1 VIYLTEEPA
10 GCLLNESP
18 RSERATIE
26 IEVCPMLA
34 SIFVTLLILAVLATA
49 FGPGAGRG
57 LITRRPYNNRHSDAT
72 SARDEKSSL
81 SD

>member
-1 VIYLTEEPA
+1 
-10 GCLLNESP
+10 
-18 RSERATIE
+18 
-26 IEVCPMLA
+26 MLV

-72 SARDEKSSL
+72 SARDEKSSF